1 MKKRIAFILL
11 TLAVLLCLCPS
22 FASSDE
28 DKGARMVD
36 HDPPIVTGI
45 TLDAASVTAPGT
57 VIVTVTAT
65 DDISGVAYVSA
76 GFRNAE
82 ADSSLHAN
90 FSTYGDGVVIG
101 TIEIGPYTNAGTH
114 TIEFVNL
121 GDNADTYI

>member
-65 DDISGVAYVSA
+65 DDISGVA
-76 GFRNAE
+76 
-82 ADSSLHAN
+82 SSLHAN

-121 GDNADTYI
+121 EDNADTYM